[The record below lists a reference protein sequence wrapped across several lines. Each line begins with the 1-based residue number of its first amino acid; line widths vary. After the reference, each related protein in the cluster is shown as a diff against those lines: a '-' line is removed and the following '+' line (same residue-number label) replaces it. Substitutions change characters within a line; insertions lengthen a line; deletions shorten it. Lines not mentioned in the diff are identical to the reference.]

1 MKACI
6 VKLSHIVSNR
16 LILSPHH
23 YLYDNGLEADLER
36 CRKALASMQKTVET
50 KEKNLE
56 AYQQHIQSLIDS
68 GVVIPL

>member
-1 MKACI
+1 MKACL
-6 VKLSHIVSNR
+6 VKLSHIVSNK

-36 CRKALASMQKTVET
+36 SRKALASLQKTVET

-56 AYQQHIQSLIDS
+56 AYHQHIQSLVDD